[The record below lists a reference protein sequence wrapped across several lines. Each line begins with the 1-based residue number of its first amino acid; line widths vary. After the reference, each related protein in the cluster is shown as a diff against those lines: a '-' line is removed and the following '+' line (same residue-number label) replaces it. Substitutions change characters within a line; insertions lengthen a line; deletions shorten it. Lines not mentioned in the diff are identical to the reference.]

1 MFCLLTITSYLSLQ
15 AINQQRLNEKEGKN
29 QELRKRLFNIK
40 NQKARIKNLN
50 LLKKPKKKIRKR
62 MMKKRSKQ
70 RYFIEVD
77 SLEDCCVMII

>member
-1 MFCLLTITSYLSLQ
+1 MFCLLTINSYLSLQ

-29 QELRKRLFNIK
+29 QEIRKRLFNIK

>member
-1 MFCLLTITSYLSLQ
+1 MSLQ

-40 NQKARIKNLN
+40 NQKFKFIK
-50 LLKKPKKKIRKR
+50 KTKKKIRKR